1 MNPLIG
7 EMKVK
12 MAKTLEG
19 FQVELSKLRTGR
31 ANVAILDEIRVECYG
46 SAMPLNQV
54 ATVSVPESR
63 LITISPWD
71 KGVIGDIEKAILKSG
86 IGLQPNNDGKLIR
99 LAIPTLT
106 EERRKEL
113 VKMVKRVAEEGRISL
128 RNSRRET
135 NEHLKKSQK
144 EGHITEDDLRK
155 MEAEVQK
162 LTDEF
167 IAKVDQ
173 SVSHKEKE
181 IMEV

>member
-1 MNPLIG
+1 MNPLMND
-7 EMKVK
+7 MKVK
-12 MAKTLEG
+12 MAKTVEA
-19 FQVELSKLRTGR
+19 FQVEISKLRTGR
-31 ANVAILDEIRVECYG
+31 ANVAILDGIRVECYG

-99 LAIPTLT
+99 LGIPILT
-106 EERRKEL
+106 EERRKDL
-113 VKMVKRVAEEGRISL
+113 VKMVKKEAEEGRISL
-128 RNSRRET
+128 RNIRRET

-144 EGHITEDDLRK
+144 DGHLTEDDLRK

-167 IAKVDQ
+167 IAKIDQ

-181 IMEV
+181 VMEV